1 MDLFSSVRE
10 LHGVG
15 PARAAQLEKL
25 GIRTLYDLLA
35 FFPRDYED
43 RTNPVTIAQLQPGV
57 PACFRAMVVSQPV
70 LRRIGGG
77 RDITKLTVA
86 DETGK
91 LTLSYST
98 SPTSKTSCITARA
111 ITSTA
116 PCSQS
121 TGCRWRTP
129 RTTRRTGP
137 AP

>member
-57 PACFRAMVVSQPV
+57 PACFRAMVVS
-70 LRRIGGG
+70 
-77 RDITKLTVA
+77 
-86 DETGK
+86 
-91 LTLSYST
+91 
-98 SPTSKTSCITARA
+98 
-111 ITSTA
+111 
-116 PCSQS
+116 
-121 TGCRWRTP
+121 
-129 RTTRRTGP
+129 
-137 AP
+137 